1 VCSQMAASEWSRVVN
16 DHASKAS
23 GSDFDADQFKKKV
36 QRDCMT
42 TQLKASVKMILFL
55 LGYLL
60 TGTFVFSATEGWPLF
75 YSFYFSV
82 VTMSTVGYGGS
93 AGLPGFGE
101 ASTTPTRLFCIF
113 YSAVGI
119 FGIVNRISSL
129 LEGISISTTAKL
141 SALAELEVR
150 EQKRLQKQISIKSM
164 YGTQALPGSRRD
176 VVEEPMAAWKFY
188 TLNIVLWVGTVILWV
203 LVNGAIF
210 CGLSPGLTFFDG
222 VYFSW
227 ITATTIGYS
236 DSELKTTVSRAWCC
250 AFIIISTAL
259 ITVVS
264 AVYTSEKT
272 KWQWAMRRWKIYQQT
287 TGTKAS
293 LLDADL
299 LKKLQDAALEPE
311 GEAKGGSYHDRTSF
325 LVAMLAHLD
334 LVPRIDVALIL
345 QYFDHLDL
353 DADRTLSMDELLE
366 EHRNVLASEGKPSEA
381 TPLAPRDEAPG
392 PGPPPAP

>member
-1 VCSQMAASEWSRVVN
+1 MAERKKLTGSRTVSAAAQRTRRRLSLILGTTHVVFMLSGGFLASCPFLHVCSQMAASEWSRVVN

-119 FGIVNRISSL
+119 FGIVDRISSL

-141 SALAELEVR
+141 SALAELEAR
-150 EQKRLQKQISIKSM
+150 EQKRLQKQISMKSM
-164 YGTQALPGSRRD
+164 YGTQALPGSRRE

-236 DSELKTTVSRAWCC
+236 DSELKTTASRAWCC
-250 AFIIISTAL
+250 VFIIISTAL

-272 KWQWAMRRWKIYQQT
+272 KWQWAMRRCHLSYVLRCVMPCAPVASAVNVCLCVYCMSRCHSSQT
-287 TGTKAS
+287 
-293 LLDADL
+293 
-299 LKKLQDAALEPE
+299 QC
-311 GEAKGGSYHDRTSF
+311 HCQFRRR
-325 LVAMLAHLD
+325 AMSH
-334 LVPRIDVALIL
+334 IL
-345 QYFDHLDL
+345 SVSKNATNQR
-353 DADRTLSMDELLE
+353 APKEL
-366 EHRNVLASEGKPSEA
+366 
-381 TPLAPRDEAPG
+381 
-392 PGPPPAP
+392 